1 MMYQVPIDMMTS
13 TVSVVRATGS
23 PSFHSALMPYG
34 FSTFSTVGL
43 PAWNGAGAGAAA
55 AADAASGAAVAGT
68 AAAVGAAGACAM
80 ALIGVINAEQT
91 SERAATDASA
101 RLTE

>member
-34 FSTFSTVGL
+34 FSTFSIVGL

-55 AADAASGAAVAGT
+55 GAASGAAVAGT